1 MKTLSLF
8 ILFSFLTTFCVRS
21 QELAY
26 SFSESYDVTQPT
38 SLKISSSNSNI
49 AVFSHNR
56 NSIEIQY
63 SVKKNGKLLSVN
75 KSTLRAIIKNQSNL
89 IVNNTQDRL
98 NIEVSNINKAG
109 YIKSKDAVIIDFI
122 VYVPIQ
128 TSCDLVSSDG
138 NISLNGLNSKQKCIT
153 SDGNI
158 KLSNLNGN
166 VIAKTSDGDIIIE
179 NVTGNVDGQTMD
191 GQIIKTEE

>member
-1 MKTLSLF
+1 M
-8 ILFSFLTTFCVRS
+8 
-21 QELAY
+21 
-26 SFSESYDVTQPT
+26 
-38 SLKISSSNSNI
+38 
-49 AVFSHNR
+49 
-56 NSIEIQY
+56 
-63 SVKKNGKLLSVN
+63 
-75 KSTLRAIIKNQSNL
+75 
-89 IVNNTQDRL
+89 